1 MKKTIIAAIALLTLS
16 AGGTFAQR
24 GAYSRPYNNR
34 PAQVNT
40 PNDEFR
46 EEMKIERL
54 DALVGLSKKQE
65 RELHRIEDQYDQQMA
80 RVRTTPAGLRQM
92 RAQKQQAMLSVLTK
106 KQRERLFAQQQTN
119 QRGQFN
125 PYGRRG

>member
-1 MKKTIIAAIALLTLS
+1 MKKTIIAAIALVTLT

-24 GAYSRPYNNR
+24 GAYSTPYNNR

-46 EEMKIERL
+46 EELKIERI
-54 DALVGLSKKQE
+54 DAIVGLSRKQE
-65 RELHRIEDQYDQQMA
+65 RELHRIEDQYDQQLA
-80 RVRTTPAGLRQM
+80 RIRTTPNGYRRLK
-92 RAQKQQAMLSVLTK
+92 AQKQQAMLSVLTK
-106 KQRERLFAQQQTN
+106 KQRERLFAQQPIN
-119 QRGQFN
+119 QRGPFG